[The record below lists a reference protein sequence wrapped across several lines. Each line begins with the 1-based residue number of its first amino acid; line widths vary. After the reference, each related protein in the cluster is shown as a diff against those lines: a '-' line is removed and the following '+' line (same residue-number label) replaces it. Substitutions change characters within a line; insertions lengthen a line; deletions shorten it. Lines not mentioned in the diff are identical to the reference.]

1 MKNPSIKRILVM
13 ILVSAAPLAT
23 ANQGLVDATIT
34 DSMCAAT
41 HKSMRTDSDELC
53 VRNCVRSG
61 AKYVMWDGRNAYV
74 LSDQK
79 AAEPWAGRKVRVLAT
94 LDAKT
99 KEVHAISIVAR

>member
-34 DSMCAAT
+34 DSM
-41 HKSMRTDSDELC
+41 DSDELC

-99 KEVHAISIVAR
+99 REIHVISIVAR

>member
-23 ANQGLVDATIT
+23 ANQGLMDAVIT
-34 DSMCAAT
+34 CSMCTACHT
-41 HKSMRTDSDELC
+41 SMRMGSDE
-53 VRNCVRSG
+53 RCVRSCVRAG
-61 AKYVMWDGRNAYV
+61 AKYTLWDGRNAYV
-74 LSDQK
+74 LSDQT
-79 AAEPWAGRKVRVLAT
+79 AAEPWAGKKVRVLST

>member
-1 MKNPSIKRILVM
+1 MKNPSMMRILVM
-13 ILVSAAPLAT
+13 ILAAAAPLAT
-23 ANQGLVDATIT
+23 ANEGLLDATIT
-34 DSMCAAT
+34 DSFCAAG
-41 HKSMRTDSDELC
+41 HKNMRTGADELC
-53 VRNCVRSG
+53 VRSCVRNG

-99 KEVHAISIVAR
+99 MEVHVVSIVAR

>member
-1 MKNPSIKRILVM
+1 MKNPSIQRILVL
-13 ILVSAAPLAT
+13 ILASAAPRAT

-34 DSMCAAT
+34 DSFCAT
-41 HKSMRTDSDELC
+41 SHKSLRTGADELC
-53 VRNCVRSG
+53 VRSCVRNG

-79 AAEPWAGRKVRVLAT
+79 AAEPWAGKRVRVLAT

-99 KEVHAISIVAR
+99 MEVHVISIVAH